1 MEDLLVVG
9 GLIVGTWLL
18 LLWLSIIV
26 WVYRDIRERTRDIG
40 LQVLAV
46 FVVMM
51 FFPGFNIPGLA
62 LYLMMRPR
70 ESLEEAYS
78 RSLEEEALLR
88 EIGDEGLCP
97 SCRRFV
103 ERSWRVCPFCQ
114 TQLKDMCHD
123 CQQLLSFNWV
133 VCPFCTAERK
143 TVTRGLAPMPPPAVA
158 TASRQ
163 EAAARAASATPD
175 GEASTR
181 TPARAASAATE
192 EETST
197 RTPARAASAATE
209 EETSTRTPARAAS
222 ATSEEEA
229 STRTPARG
237 STPAKTES
245 EDEAPESPS
254 TRDGRRSQPPEQAKP
269 APSRTSR

>member
-9 GLIVGTWLL
+9 GLIAGTWLL

-26 WVYRDIRERTRDIG
+26 WVYRDIRERTRDLG

-70 ESLEEAYS
+70 ETLEEAYS

-103 ERSWRVCPFCQ
+103 ERTWRVCPFCQ
-114 TQLKDMCHD
+114 TQLKDICGE
-123 CQQLLSFNWV
+123 CEQLLSFNWV
-133 VCPFCTAERK
+133 VCPYCTAERK
-143 TVTRGLAPMPPPAVA
+143 AALRTLAPMPPPAVA

-163 EAAARAASATPD
+163 EQARSAGSSA
-175 GEASTR
+175 GEADKSEGTPSARLARTTTTR
-181 TPARAASAATE
+181 SR
-192 EETST
+192 
-197 RTPARAASAATE
+197 
-209 EETSTRTPARAAS
+209 
-222 ATSEEEA
+222 
-229 STRTPARG
+229 
-237 STPAKTES
+237 
-245 EDEAPESPS
+245 
-254 TRDGRRSQPPEQAKP
+254 TRDGQGADESQEEA
-269 APSRTSR
+269 ARTPSKTSG

>member
-1 MEDLLVVG
+1 MTDLLIVA
-9 GLIVGTWLL
+9 GLIAGTWLL

-26 WVYRDIRERTRDIG
+26 WVYRDIRERTRDLG

-46 FVVMM
+46 FVTMM

-103 ERSWRVCPFCQ
+103 ERTWRVCPFCQ
-114 TQLKDMCHD
+114 TQLKDICGD
-123 CQQLLSFNWV
+123 CEQLLSFNWV
-133 VCPFCTAERK
+133 VCPYCTAERK
-143 TVTRGLAPMPPPAVA
+143 AALRMLTPMPPPAVA

-163 EAAARAASATPD
+163 EHARSAGGGAQESASGEATPSGRPAQTTRSRAHD
-175 GEASTR
+175 GDK
-181 TPARAASAATE
+181 
-192 EETST
+192 
-197 RTPARAASAATE
+197 
-209 EETSTRTPARAAS
+209 
-222 ATSEEEA
+222 
-229 STRTPARG
+229 G
-237 STPAKTES
+237 
-245 EDEAPESPS
+245 DEAPERTAPRPS
-254 TRDGRRSQPPEQAKP
+254 KT
-269 APSRTSR
+269 TT

>member
-9 GLIVGTWLL
+9 GLIAGTWLL

-26 WVYRDIRERTRDIG
+26 WVYRDIRDRTRDLG

-70 ESLEEAYS
+70 ETLEEAYS

-103 ERSWRVCPFCQ
+103 ERTWRVCPFCQ
-114 TQLKDMCHD
+114 TQLKDICGE
-123 CQQLLSFNWV
+123 CEQLLSFNWV
-133 VCPFCTAERK
+133 VCPYCTAERK
-143 TVTRGLAPMPPPAVA
+143 AALRTLAPMPPPAVV

-163 EAAARAASATPD
+163 EQARS
-175 GEASTR
+175 GGS
-181 TPARAASAATE
+181 SAA
-192 EETST
+192 ETGKSE
-197 RTPARAASAATE
+197 AT
-209 EETSTRTPARAAS
+209 
-222 ATSEEEA
+222 
-229 STRTPARG
+229 
-237 STPAKTES
+237 
-245 EDEAPESPS
+245 PS
-254 TRDGRRSQPPEQAKP
+254 TRLARTTTTR
-269 APSRTSR
+269 SRTRDGQGADGPQEEAAPTPSKTSG

>member
-9 GLIVGTWLL
+9 GLIAGTWLL

-26 WVYRDIRERTRDIG
+26 WVYRDIRDRTRDLG

-70 ESLEEAYS
+70 ETLEEAYS

-103 ERSWRVCPFCQ
+103 ERIWRVCPFCQ
-114 TQLKDMCHD
+114 TQLKDVCEQ
-123 CQQLLSFNWV
+123 CEQLLSFNWV
-133 VCPFCTAERK
+133 VCPYCTAERK
-143 TVTRGLAPMPPPAVA
+143 AALRTLAPMPPPAVV

-163 EAAARAASATPD
+163 EQARSTANPVTEPAKSEVSPSGRLARP
-175 GEASTR
+175 ATR
-181 TPARAASAATE
+181 TRP
-192 EETST
+192 
-197 RTPARAASAATE
+197 
-209 EETSTRTPARAAS
+209 
-222 ATSEEEA
+222 
-229 STRTPARG
+229 
-237 STPAKTES
+237 
-245 EDEAPESPS
+245 
-254 TRDGRRSQPPEQAKP
+254 RDGRGGSEDVADEP
-269 APSRTSR
+269 APTTRPSTSP

>member
-1 MEDLLVVG
+1 MADLLVVG
-9 GLIVGTWLL
+9 GLIAGTWLL

-51 FFPGFNIPGLA
+51 FFPAFNIPGLA

-70 ESLEEAYS
+70 ETLEEAYA

-114 TQLKDMCHD
+114 TQLKDVCVE

-143 TVTRGLAPMPPPAVA
+143 GAAHGVAPMPPPAVA
-158 TASRQ
+158 AASRQ
-163 EAAARAASATPD
+163 EGGRVAAPSAEDPVMRKSARDTSET
-175 GEASTR
+175 TM
-181 TPARAASAATE
+181 E
-192 EETST
+192 EE
-197 RTPARAASAATE
+197 P
-209 EETSTRTPARAAS
+209 
-222 ATSEEEA
+222 
-229 STRTPARG
+229 
-237 STPAKTES
+237 PAKHR
-245 EDEAPESPS
+245 A
-254 TRDGRRSQPPEQAKP
+254 RDGRRTQLADQ
-269 APSRTSR
+269 

>member
-9 GLIVGTWLL
+9 GLVLGTWLL

-26 WVYRDIRERTRDIG
+26 WVYRDIRDRTRDLG

-46 FVVMM
+46 FIVMM

-70 ESLEEAYS
+70 ETLEEAYS

-114 TQLKDMCHD
+114 TQLKDTCTH
-123 CQQLLSFNWV
+123 CEQLLSFNWV
-133 VCPFCTAERK
+133 VCPYCTTERK
-143 TVTRGLAPMPPPAVA
+143 AALLTMTPMPPPAVA

-163 EAAARAASATPD
+163 EQARTSGG
-175 GEASTR
+175 GESGSSKGDKAASTR
-181 TPARAASAATE
+181 HERAA
-192 EETST
+192 
-197 RTPARAASAATE
+197 RPR
-209 EETSTRTPARAAS
+209 
-222 ATSEEEA
+222 
-229 STRTPARG
+229 
-237 STPAKTES
+237 
-245 EDEAPESPS
+245 
-254 TRDGRRSQPPEQAKP
+254 TRDGRTGDDAAEEA
-269 APSRTSR
+269 APTPTSS